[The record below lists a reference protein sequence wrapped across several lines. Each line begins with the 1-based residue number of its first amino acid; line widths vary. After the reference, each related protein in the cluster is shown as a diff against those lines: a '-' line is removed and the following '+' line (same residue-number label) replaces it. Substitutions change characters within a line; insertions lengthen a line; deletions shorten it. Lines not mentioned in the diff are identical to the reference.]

1 MLCVDSL
8 RESERES
15 NMEQL
20 KQTLVEVYRDPKRSV
35 EARVAD
41 LLSRMTLDQKIAQ
54 MTQIERRV
62 ATPLSIR
69 DHSIGISFVFTTNL
83 CLIL

>member
-41 LLSRMTLDQKIAQ
+41 LLSRMTLEEKIGQ

-62 ATPLSIR
+62 ATADPTIVSKFA
-69 DHSIGISFVFTTNL
+69 IGICCS
-83 CLIL
+83 